1 MLFRSVS
8 QSRYN
13 QSKTEVKKP
22 SNEQII
28 TKPAEQSSTQA
39 SASAPKK
46 LSYKEKRELEL
57 LPALIETLD
66 AELSALQQQVNDPQ
80 FFRQSAESTQKTLNQ
95 LHETESKLAHA
106 YERWEQLEALNQQ

>member
-1 MLFRSVS
+1 MEL
-8 QSRYN
+8 
-13 QSKTEVKKP
+13 
-22 SNEQII
+22 
-28 TKPAEQSSTQA
+28 SST
-39 SASAPKK
+39 SSKK

-80 FFRQSAESTQKTLNQ
+80 FFRQSAEYTQKALNQ